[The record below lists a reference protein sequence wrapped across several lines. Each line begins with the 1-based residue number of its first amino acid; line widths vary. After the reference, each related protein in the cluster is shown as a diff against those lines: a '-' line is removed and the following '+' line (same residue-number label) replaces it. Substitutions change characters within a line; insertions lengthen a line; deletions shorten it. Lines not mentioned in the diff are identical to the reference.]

1 MNSGTRPLTSA
12 GVIRFPLDEGE
23 WQDAEDSEIVAEGA
37 SEIVVRGQ
45 ALPLPAPDEYADH
58 GIELERPPR
67 VQVFELCRF
76 LGDVARD
83 QVLATPQERRV
94 NMPHRAGCAF
104 QSMPFALF
112 LNQRLITEG
121 THSIEYRTGYAARS
135 WSYLP
140 IQACSNKRRSLSF
153 VRCA

>member
-37 SEIVVRGQ
+37 SEIVVRAQ
-45 ALPLPAPDEYADH
+45 ALPLPAPDEYTDH

-76 LGDVARD
+76 LADAARD
-83 QVLATPQERRV
+83 QVLATPQERWV
-94 NMPHRAGCAF
+94 NVPHRAGCAF

-121 THSIEYRTGYAARS
+121 TRLMLE
-135 WSYLP
+135 P
-140 IQACSNKRRSLSF
+140 
-153 VRCA
+153 

>member
-1 MNSGTRPLTSA
+1 MAVLPTCLNSRPALRPGAQIGNTCASRFPMNSGTRPLTSA

-37 SEIVVRGQ
+37 SEIVVRAQ
-45 ALPLPAPDEYADH
+45 ALPLPAPDEYTDH

-76 LGDVARD
+76 LADAARD
-83 QVLATPQERRV
+83 QVLATPQERWV
-94 NMPHRAGCAF
+94 NVPHRAGCAF

-121 THSIEYRTGYAARS
+121 TRLMLE
-135 WSYLP
+135 P
-140 IQACSNKRRSLSF
+140 
-153 VRCA
+153 